1 MEDPIEYLIKQV
13 LGYRKGEQIGLVY
26 DNFYNTIIHKIADYC
41 QYNSIPFRE
50 VLTDYKSNDSLSEEV
65 KHSFLDSTPQII
77 IIGLKD
83 NIWHTEERKEAKYG
97 KKKKIANLLY
107 SDGSCESY
115 FATQNKLE
123 FLGKQLAPIISE
135 SNNVHILS
143 EAGTNLHAKIGKTFS
158 ESNYYNTPGNG
169 GDFPI
174 GEIGFSPLEG
184 TVNGRLVYDFK
195 IQHVGFVRNSH
206 HIIDVKNDKISSVK
220 TSKEF
225 NELIHSH
232 SVFEYISEISIG
244 INPIWCEVENKSS
257 IIEEKNL
264 GTMHFGHGGNFSYG
278 NRKGPHFDS
287 VILEPTIY
295 LDDWLL
301 MKKGVFNKKYINIEY

>member
-26 DNFYNTIIHKIADYC
+26 DSSYNTIIHRIVDYC
-41 QYNSIPFRE
+41 QCESIPFRE
-50 VLTDYKSNDSLSEEV
+50 VPTNYKSEDFLPEEV
-65 KHSFLDSTPQII
+65 KRSFLDSTSQII
-77 IIGLKD
+77 IIGLKN
-83 NIWHTEERKEAKYG
+83 NIWHSKERKEAKYG
-97 KKKKIANLLY
+97 KKKRIVNLLY
-107 SDGSCESY
+107 SDEPCESY
-115 FATQNKLE
+115 FAEQNKLD
-123 FLGKQLAPIISE
+123 FLGKQLAPIFAE
-135 SNNVHILS
+135 SVKMHILS
-143 EAGTNLHAKIGKTFS
+143 ETGTDLHAKIGKTFS
-158 ESNYYNTPGNG
+158 ESSYYNVPGSG

-174 GEIGFSPLEG
+174 GEVGFGPLEG

-195 IQHVGFVRNSH
+195 IQHIGFVRNSH
-206 HIIDVKNDKISSVK
+206 HVIDVKNDKISLVK

-232 SVFEYISEISIG
+232 PGFEYISEISLG

-264 GTMHFGHGGNFSYG
+264 GTVHFGHGGNLSYG

-287 VILEPTIY
+287 VILEPTVY
-295 LDDWLL
+295 LDDWLI
-301 MKKGVFNKKYINIEY
+301 MEKGILNKKYIKEKY